1 LGFTVAEE
9 LEEVDRKA
17 IEGIKEERDI
27 SSLKECAVTASI
39 SGPWPLNQFRKE
51 SLGQ

>member
-1 LGFTVAEE
+1 VEE

-17 IEGIKEERDI
+17 VEGIKEERVV
-27 SSLKECAVTASI
+27 SSLKECTVIASI
-39 SGPWPLNQFRKE
+39 TGLWPLNQFRKE